1 MMKKDDTLFFKSPYI
16 PIEARRAVDS
26 IACYEKHTHD
36 ELSIGIVDAGISE
49 FYHAGSITNI
59 GPGSV
64 VIINPHVVHSC
75 NPKAGEWSYKMLY
88 IEVKWLQELLK
99 KALGLSH
106 IVLNPSSL
114 IHTDCLKT
122 YRDFNTLFAVITEGG
137 EPSEIKREV
146 VNFIARLLLAD
157 SRLTEKQNSDTGH
170 NLSARMRDQKLALSR
185 EFILDHC
192 NSNLRLDDVAAVAG
206 MSRYHFIR
214 AFRQAYGI
222 APHAFQV
229 AQRVSSGRKLL
240 SSGMSISKVAANL
253 GFSDQSHFHRN
264 FKKMV
269 ATTPKRY
276 KDGMFNQV

>member
-1 MMKKDDTLFFKSPYI
+1 MMKKDDPLFFKSPHA
-16 PIEARRAVDS
+16 PIEARRAIDS
-26 IACYEKHTHD
+26 NACYEKHTHD
-36 ELSIGIVDAGISE
+36 ELSIGIVEAGISE
-49 FYHAGSITNI
+49 FYHTGSIKNI

-64 VIINPHVVHSC
+64 VIINPHAVHSC

-88 IEVKWLQELLK
+88 IDVKWLQDLLK

-106 IVLNPSSL
+106 IVLNPSNL

-122 YRDFNTLFAVITEGG
+122 YRDFNTLFAVITESG
-137 EPSEIKREV
+137 EQSEIERAV
-146 VNFIARLLLAD
+146 VDFISNLLLAD
-157 SRLTEKQNSDTGH
+157 SRLTEKQDSNTGH
-170 NLSARMRDQKLALSR
+170 DLSARMRHQKLSLSR
-185 EFILDHC
+185 VFIIEHC
-192 NSNLRLDDVAAVAG
+192 GSSLKLDDVAAVAG

-240 SSGMSISKVAANL
+240 SSGMSISKVAASL

-276 KDGMFNQV
+276 KDGMSNRA